1 MYRID
6 VKLSDDIQQQL
17 AIPACVDLELPK
29 PKLPKI
35 QLPTGG
41 TIKGI
46 ADLTKGVPSDCSL
59 NFSLAI
65 QLAPIMASIECLVK
79 VLALIAPLIDVIK
92 ALAPPDLLAL
102 GKAVPKFL
110 DAAKDV
116 VPCLAIPTPV
126 AMIPFVKDILALIIA
141 MLRCLVQELRSNV
154 HTLVDL
160 ELKIRAFRASGNV
173 DTLSSLECARGNAQS
188 AMASTMIGI
197 EPIGVLISLAGS
209 FMKIIGVPAVELPVM
224 GSPDDLAAVN
234 KSLDDLQQVINVLQA
249 IVDAPPLNTV

>member
-6 VKLSDDIQQQL
+6 VKLPDDIQQQL
-17 AIPACVDLELPK
+17 TIPDCIDLRLAK
-29 PKLPKI
+29 PKLPQI
-35 QLPTGG
+35 RLPTGG
-41 TIKGI
+41 SIKGI

-79 VLALIAPLIDVIK
+79 VLKFIATVKEVLDGLSPPTLFSAIPKIANAIK
-92 ALAPPDLLAL
+92 DI
-102 GKAVPKFL
+102 G
-110 DAAKDV
+110 
-116 VPCLAIPTPV
+116 PCLAIPTPF
-126 AMIPFVKDILALIIA
+126 AMIPFVKDILVLIIA

-154 HTLVDL
+154 KTLLDL
-160 ELKIRAFRASGNV
+160 ELNIRAFRTIGNV
-173 DTLSSLECARGNAQS
+173 DTLSSLECARENAQS

-197 EPIGVLISLAGS
+197 EPIGVLVSLAGS
-209 FMKIIGVPAVELPVM
+209 FMKIIGVPAVELPGM
-224 GSPDDLAAVN
+224 GSPEDLTAVQ

>member
-6 VKLSDDIQQQL
+6 IKLPDDIQQQL
-17 AIPACVDLELPK
+17 AIPACIDLQLPK
-29 PKLPKI
+29 PKLPQI
-35 QLPTGG
+35 RLPTGG
-41 TIKGI
+41 SIKGI

-92 ALAPPDLLAL
+92 ALPSDFVAL

-110 DAAKDV
+110 DAAKAV
-116 VPCLAIPTPV
+116 APCLLIPTPL

-141 MLRCLVQELRSNV
+141 MLRCLVQQLRSV
-154 HTLVDL
+154 VALLADI
-160 ELKIRAFRASGNV
+160 ELKISAARASGNV
-173 DTLSSLECARGNAQS
+173 DTLSSLECARENAQA

-224 GSPDDLAAVN
+224 GSPDDLAAVR

-249 IVDAPPLNTV
+249 IVDALP

>member
-6 VKLSDDIQQQL
+6 VKLPDDIQQQL
-17 AIPACVDLELPK
+17 AIPDCMDLRLPK
-29 PKLPKI
+29 PKLPQI
-35 QLPTGG
+35 RLPTGG
-41 TIKGI
+41 SIKGI

-92 ALAPPDLLAL
+92 ALPSDFVAL

-110 DAAKDV
+110 DAAKAV
-116 VPCLAIPTPV
+116 APCLLIPTPL

-141 MLRCLVQELRSNV
+141 MLRCLVQQLRSV
-154 HTLVDL
+154 VALLADI
-160 ELKIRAFRASGNV
+160 ELKISAVRASGNV
-173 DTLSSLECARGNAQS
+173 DTLSSLECARENAQS

-209 FMKIIGVPAVELPVM
+209 FMKIIGAPAVELPVM
-224 GSPDDLAAVN
+224 GSPDDLAAVK

-249 IVDAPPLNTV
+249 IVDALP